1 MGRMKELFME
11 MQERELEHMPLNEY
25 LAMIHNERRME
36 QPHPDPE
43 DDLDDKY
50 WQEKADLQDM
60 YEKDVENEIQKEAE
74 LPINKKLSP
83 CLSHKFEKE

>member
-11 MQERELEHMPLNEY
+11 MQERELENMPLSEY

-43 DDLDDKY
+43 DDLNDKY

-60 YEKDVENEIQKEAE
+60 YEKDVENEIKKEAE
-74 LPINKKLSP
+74 LPINKKVPP
-83 CLSHKFEKE
+83 CFAHKFEKE